1 MKRSAATVV
10 LLTFFWAIPAQAELK
25 LFPLWEKK
33 QCPTETFACYD
44 FETTKKILKID
55 LDLQLKLET
64 LESTS
69 KNLEDMKAA
78 YGKLQEANTVLTDTN
93 VLLDARLKE
102 KHGVLEENT
111 LALVKSEG
119 RSVWNNLH
127 WITTVVVVVAG
138 GAFVGGY
145 YLGSR

>member
-1 MKRSAATVV
+1 MNRHVV
-10 LLTFFWAIPAQAELK
+10 FIILLALFVGTPAQAELK
-25 LFPLWEKK
+25 LFPMWEKM

-55 LDLQLKLET
+55 LDLQLKLDT
-64 LESTS
+64 LESVS
-69 KNLEDMKAA
+69 KSLADMKAA
-78 YGKLQEANTVLTDTN
+78 YEKIQAAKKLLEDTN
-93 VLLDARLKE
+93 ASQEIRLKE
-102 KHGVLEENT
+102 KQGVLEENT

-127 WITTVVVVVAG
+127 WITIVVVVVAG
-138 GAFVGGY
+138 GAFAGGY